1 MEKSGEEDHGW
12 ASGDVKYHLGFTKL
26 KKYGDKEIRLSML
39 PNPSH
44 LEAVDPLIYGSVRSI
59 MKGTDDM
66 EGNKTLGV
74 LVHGDAAIAGQ
85 GIVYESAEFQDLKD
99 YTPKG
104 IIHIVMNNQ
113 IGFTTNPS
121 QGRSSFY
128 CTEIAKVIGAPVFH
142 VNANEPA
149 VLDRC
154 IQIAVA
160 YRQKF
165 KKDIFI
171 DIVGYRR
178 YGHNEQDQPAFTQP
192 KMYEKIKNMPTAYEA
207 YAERMVEKK
216 VMTAEEIKEKRDQY
230 FKLYEKEYQN
240 VVNDKFESYQ
250 TGEDV
255 IYKLKEV
262 DTTKGTGVSKSIL
275 DDVFKKVTTWPED
288 FNIHPTIKK
297 IYEERKKNY

>member
-1 MEKSGEEDHGW
+1 
-12 ASGDVKYHLGFTKL
+12 
-26 KKYGDKEIRLSML
+26 
-39 PNPSH
+39 
-44 LEAVDPLIYGSVRSI
+44 
-59 MKGTDDM
+59 
-66 EGNKTLGV
+66 
-74 LVHGDAAIAGQ
+74 
-85 GIVYESAEFQDLKD
+85 
-99 YTPKG
+99 
-104 IIHIVMNNQ
+104 
-113 IGFTTNPS
+113 
-121 QGRSSFY
+121 
-128 CTEIAKVIGAPVFH
+128 
-142 VNANEPA
+142 
-149 VLDRC
+149 
-154 IQIAVA
+154 
-160 YRQKF
+160 
-165 KKDIFI
+165 
-171 DIVGYRR
+171 
-178 YGHNEQDQPAFTQP
+178 
-192 KMYEKIKNMPTAYEA
+192 MPTAYEA